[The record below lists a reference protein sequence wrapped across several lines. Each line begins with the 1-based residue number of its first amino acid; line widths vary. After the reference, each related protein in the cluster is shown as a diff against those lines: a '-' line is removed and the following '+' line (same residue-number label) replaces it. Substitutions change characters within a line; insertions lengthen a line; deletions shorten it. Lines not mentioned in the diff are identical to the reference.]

1 MQQENELM
9 RMKRKSGKS
18 WRDLERETGIP
29 SSTIRN
35 HMEGRVR
42 PNPEIVDALTDA
54 MQPSAGPWH
63 TPVNSGTPA
72 PVSPQ
77 DIPQAPHGVEMV
89 PASTLAA
96 TRELYERQ
104 LASTV
109 ELYESQI
116 ASLKAQLAKA
126 EARIRRLTIAL
137 ALCVIFFTLLM
148 VLDIL
153 NRDVGWFRGSLGFAA
168 SVRPAFRLAWCRL

>member
-1 MQQENELM
+1 METDYLKLKEQC
-9 RMKRKSGKS
+9 GKS
-18 WRDLERETGIP
+18 WNDLHLETGIP
-29 SSTIRN
+29 LTTLRDYVSGKVADPKPRILSAL
-35 HMEGRVR
+35 
-42 PNPEIVDALTDA
+42 DAALLPQGIPQA
-54 MQPSAGPWH
+54 VPQIPQA
-63 TPVNSGTPA
+63 
-72 PVSPQ
+72 PQ
-77 DIPQAPHGVEMV
+77 DIPQGVEMV

-137 ALCVIFFTLLM
+137 AVCVIFFTLLM
-148 VLDIL
+148 AFDIL
-153 NRDVGWFRGSLGFAA
+153 NRGTGWFRGPLFFVLGG
-168 SVRPAFRLAWCRL
+168 VLP

>member
-77 DIPQAPHGVEMV
+77 GIPQAPQDVEMV
-89 PASTLAA
+89 PASTLAVA
-96 TRELYERQ
+96 QELYERQ

-116 ASLKAQLAKA
+116 ASLKAQLAEAK
-126 EARIRRLTIAL
+126 ARIRRLTIAL
-137 ALCVIFFTLLM
+137 ALCVIFFTLLIA
-148 VLDIL
+148 LDIL
-153 NRDVGWFRGSLGFAA
+153 NRDVGWFRGSLFFALGG
-168 SVRPAFRLAWCRL
+168 VLP

>member
-1 MQQENELM
+1 M

-42 PNPEIVDALTDA
+42 ARPEIVDALTDA

-72 PVSPQ
+72 PASPQ
-77 DIPQAPHGVEMV
+77 DIPQAPQDIPQGVEMV

-109 ELYESQI
+109 ELYENQI

-148 VLDIL
+148 AFDIL
-153 NRDVGWFRGSLGFAA
+153 NRDVGWFRWSLGFAA
-168 SVRPAFRLAWCRL
+168 SVRPAFRLAWYRL

>member
-72 PVSPQ
+72 PVNPQ
-77 DIPQAPHGVEMV
+77 GIPQAPQDVEMV
-89 PASTLAA
+89 PASTLAVA
-96 TRELYERQ
+96 QELYERQ

-109 ELYESQI
+109 ELYESRI
-116 ASLKAQLAKA
+116 ASLEAQLAEAK
-126 EARIRRLTIAL
+126 ARIRRLTIAL
-137 ALCVIFFTLLM
+137 ALCVIFFTLLIA
-148 VLDIL
+148 LDIL
-153 NRDVGWFRGSLGFAA
+153 NRDVGWFRGSLFFALGG
-168 SVRPAFRLAWCRL
+168 VLP

>member
-1 MQQENELM
+1 M

-77 DIPQAPHGVEMV
+77 GIPQAPQGVEMV

-96 TRELYERQ
+96 TRDLYERQ
-104 LASTV
+104 FASTV

-137 ALCVIFFTLLM
+137 AVCVIFFTLLM
-148 VLDIL
+148 AFDIL
-153 NRDVGWFRGSLGFAA
+153 NRDVGWFRGSLGFEA
-168 SVRPAFRLAWCRL
+168 SVRPAFRLTWYRL